1 LDPIPSTGCNFD
13 EILEFAITYNGY
25 DRIAGSPEALLDLY
39 EPIRKKWK
47 ESGRLPD
54 WAGLD
59 LLRGLLFLMAR
70 EDHMAGPIFLEPTD
84 TPGVLNMGN
93 LPSDQR
99 AIYEQPFRQLVEEIR
114 TRTATSED

>member
-1 LDPIPSTGCNFD
+1 
-13 EILEFAITYNGY
+13 
-25 DRIAGSPEALLDLY
+25 
-39 EPIRKKWK
+39 
-47 ESGRLPD
+47 
-54 WAGLD
+54 
-59 LLRGLLFLMAR
+59 MAR
-70 EDHMAGPIFLEPTD
+70 EDHMAGPIFLEPND

>member
-1 LDPIPSTGCNFD
+1 MDPIPSDDCEFD
-13 EILEFAITYNGY
+13 EILRFAIAYNGY
-25 DRIAGSPEALLDLY
+25 ERIAGSPEALFRLY
-39 EPIRKKWK
+39 EPIRKEWE

-84 TPGVLNMGN
+84 APGVFNMGN
-93 LPSDQR
+93 LPSDQL